1 MEAATPQTTPVIE
14 LEGARLVYGDG
25 DQEVAALDGIDLRV
39 EAGQRVAVIGPSGSG
54 KTSLVRVL
62 GGLQTVD
69 EGRVRVSGRDLADSS
84 RTRDAARDVGYVFQE
99 FGLVSEL
106 PALHNVLCGRLFD
119 YDAHRTVLGFDRQDR
134 RRAATGLERLGLG
147 DRLYQKT
154 SKLSGGE
161 KQRVGIARLL
171 AQSPELALLD
181 EPVSNLDVHWAA
193 EAMRQL
199 DGMRDG
205 EATIVAVLHDLAMVR
220 QWADRVLL
228 MRDGEVVYDGDPAE
242 ACRRLHNFDTVLT
255 PGADGTPEEESD
267 EPGGEAPTPDPD
279 GGAPDPQ
286 IPDPEG
292 ADELLD
298 RPMLGRRLFYGF
310 GIAAFIGLWFW
321 AMLGVE
327 LSAED
332 LFGGLASAQS
342 FIARLIP
349 PDLSVSATVFDSLV
363 ETIQMALIGTTL
375 AAIVS
380 LPLSVLAARNVSP
393 TPVRAIARVVLNLLR
408 TIPSIIWGLFFVA
421 MVGLGPLPG
430 ILALTFYAAGYLGKF
445 YYEGIESIA
454 TEPVQALR
462 TMGASR
468 LQQFRHGVFPQ
479 VLPLL
484 TGYTLYMFEYNVRA
498 ASILGVVG
506 AGGIGFYLYTYIN
519 NFHYAKATTALL
531 MLLVVVTVIDAASSR
546 IRRKLQE

>member
-1 MEAATPQTTPVIE
+1 MEASATDISPSLID
-14 LEGARLVYGDG
+14 LEDVRLEYGDG
-25 DQEVAALDGIDLRV
+25 EEQVVALDGVSLRV
-39 EAGQRVAVIGPSGSG
+39 ERGERVAIIGPSGSG
-54 KTSLVRVL
+54 KTSLMRVL
-62 GGLQTVD
+62 GGLRPVD
-69 EGRVRVSGRDLADSS
+69 AGEVHVSGRDLADTNRS
-84 RTRDAARDVGYVFQE
+84 REAARDVGYVFQE

-119 YDAHRTVLGFDRQDR
+119 YDAHRTVFGFDGEDR
-134 RRAATGLERLGLG
+134 RRAAGFLSGLGLE
-147 DRLYQKT
+147 DRIYQRT

-199 DGMRDG
+199 DAMRGG
-205 EATIVAVLHDLAMVR
+205 EATIVAVLHDLVMVR

-228 MRDGEVVYDGDPAE
+228 MRDGRIVYDGDPEE
-242 ACRRLHNFDTVLT
+242 ACRRLQAFDTAAT
-255 PGADGTPEEESD
+255 AGADG
-267 EPGGEAPTPDPD
+267 DPD
-279 GGAPDPQ
+279 AGAAEPDEGDDGTVEPLFET
-286 IPDPEG
+286 PAPEVD
-292 ADELLD
+292 DEVLD
-298 RPMLGRRLFYGF
+298 RPVLGRRLFYGL
-310 GIAAFIGLWFW
+310 GIGAFVALWVW
-321 AMLGVE
+321 AIVGVE
-327 LSAED
+327 VSASD
-332 LFGGLASAQS
+332 LFGGLASAES
-342 FIARLIP
+342 FLGRLFP
-349 PDLSVSATVFDSLV
+349 PDISVSSTVFGSLV

-375 AAIVS
+375 AAVIS

-393 TPVRAIARVVLNLLR
+393 TPIRASTRVLLNLLR

-430 ILALTFYAAGYLGKF
+430 ILALTFYASGYLGKF
-445 YYEGIESIA
+445 YYEGIESISP
-454 TEPVQALR
+454 EPVQALR

-484 TGYTLYMFEYNVRA
+484 TGYTLYMFEYNIRA

-531 MLLVVVTVIDAASSR
+531 MLLIVVTVIDAASSR
-546 IRRKLQE
+546 IRRRLQGEG